1 MNDIRKPFS
10 SLMTGLVLLVAVVV
24 PPLGQK
30 FGAQSMAAGLLPVVG
45 LCVFLF
51 AALCALHGPR
61 QILGKLAF
69 IVTLVLTVVYAQGV
83 LSFFINTTFNV
94 GRFWQT
100 YVFLIIFVLGASLLA
115 FLAQGLP
122 KYKADFA
129 VKFVFYVLLLNGL
142 VTILGYRA
150 LDNPSAV
157 GFFSENSHYALSFL
171 PFLFYMV
178 VLSSSRKKWFF
189 LFMGF
194 LIPIILN
201 SLTLLVGV
209 IVVAILA
216 LRLRQL
222 VFLSITAIAISIPML
237 AMDYMDIGYF
247 VSRLD
252 FSNANV
258 SLLSFMNGWER
269 AYLNLK
275 DSYGIGIGFQQLGF
289 VGSEE
294 GKILEVLRNRFS
306 KSGVSL
312 VNLNRLDGS
321 FVASKFISEFG
332 ILAVMLLVAYL
343 VYFARSVRWLRA
355 VSMNG
360 GETVDCRKVFFL
372 ACFVMFSI
380 DLFIRGAGYFSSSG
394 FLFIASLVWIGMPPV
409 TRTPSRD
416 NTSDHRF
423 EPHNS
428 AQPLIFSILQK

>member
-1 MNDIRKPFS
+1 MRKPFA

-83 LSFFINTTFNV
+83 LSFFITTTFNV
-94 GRFWQT
+94 VRFWQS

-171 PFLFYMV
+171 PFLLYMV
-178 VLSSSRKKWFF
+178 VLSSWRKKWFL

-222 VFLSITAIAISIPML
+222 VFLSIIAISILMV
-237 AMDYMDIGYF
+237 AMDYIDIGYF
-247 VSRLD
+247 SSRLD
-252 FSNANV
+252 FSNPSL
-258 SLLSFMNGWER
+258 SLLSFMHGWEK

-275 DSYGIGIGFQQLGF
+275 DSYGIGVGFQQLGF
-289 VGSEE
+289 VGSEGGEILKVLSTTYSKE
-294 GKILEVLRNRFS
+294 GVGFE
-306 KSGVSL
+306 
-312 VNLNRLDGS
+312 NLNLFDGS
-321 FVASKFISEFG
+321 FVTSKFISEFG

-343 VYFARSVRWLRA
+343 VYFAKSVRWLHE

-360 GETVDCRKVFFL
+360 GENVDCRKVFFL
-372 ACFVMFSI
+372 ACFVMFFI
-380 DLFIRGAGYFSSSG
+380 DLFIRGTGYFSSST
-394 FLFIASLVWIGMPPV
+394 FLFIASLVWIVLPPV
-409 TRTPSRD
+409 SQTPLRIPRDGQTRLSST
-416 NTSDHRF
+416 
-423 EPHNS
+423 
-428 AQPLIFSILQK
+428 